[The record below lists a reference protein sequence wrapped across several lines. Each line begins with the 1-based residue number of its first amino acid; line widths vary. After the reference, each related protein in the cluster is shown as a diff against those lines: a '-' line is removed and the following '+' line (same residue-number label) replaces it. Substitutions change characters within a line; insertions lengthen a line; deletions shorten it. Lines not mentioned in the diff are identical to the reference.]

1 VDIPVLKYVDVLIG
15 LSLTMVLLSTIVLAV
30 TQVILNSSSARPRHL
45 KRGLVR
51 LIFQLDPDTMR
62 PHALYL
68 ARSFL
73 RHPLIAQQTALTP
86 VRIALQRFR
95 LMSGGWIGDP
105 TFREKVELVLPTSP
119 GSVIQREELAY
130 MMIELAAGEGPLMD
144 PADQGVPPPRLL
156 AAQTALADALRGRG
170 IEDPAATLRA
180 IRIKLVENER
190 AQPDQAASRWRSNAI
205 ADSAP
210 SDFVGMLHAS
220 FDNTIARVTDAF
232 ASESKLWASG
242 VALIVAVTLQID
254 SFALVKRLA
263 LNDADRAAFVQA
275 AQDFVKERDAAATP
289 TEKANKQAAVDQAN
303 QALTLLASP
312 SLNLLPAGALLN
324 PVDVV
329 LGRAQPDVYKRWPG
343 VLFTWV
349 LVSLGSPFWFDMLKN
364 LLKLRS
370 LLAKQDEE
378 ERKKRQDESTTKTTA
393 SAPKDTPPSPLVPL
407 GAAEVGDLSA
417 TGAIG

>member
-1 VDIPVLKYVDVLIG
+1 
-15 LSLTMVLLSTIVLAV
+15 
-30 TQVILNSSSARPRHL
+30 
-45 KRGLVR
+45 
-51 LIFQLDPDTMR
+51 
-62 PHALYL
+62 
-68 ARSFL
+68 
-73 RHPLIAQQTALTP
+73 
-86 VRIALQRFR
+86 
-95 LMSGGWIGDP
+95 
-105 TFREKVELVLPTSP
+105 
-119 GSVIQREELAY
+119 
-130 MMIELAAGEGPLMD
+130 
-144 PADQGVPPPRLL
+144 
-156 AAQTALADALRGRG
+156 
-170 IEDPAATLRA
+170 
-180 IRIKLVENER
+180 
-190 AQPDQAASRWRSNAI
+190 
-205 ADSAP
+205 
-210 SDFVGMLHAS
+210 MLHAS

-312 SLNLLPAGALLN
+312 SLNLLPAGELLN

-329 LGRAQPDVYKRWPG
+329 LGRAQPDVYKSWPG